1 MSTIAK
7 KITVTQK
14 NDAWITCRI
23 QSGDYGTAS
32 EYISDLIRKDER
44 EQSQQ
49 SKLAALL
56 QEGLD
61 SGISERSVLKI
72 LEDAKARLKTDGNL

>member
-7 KITVTQK
+7 TITVTQK
-14 NDAWITCRI
+14 NDAWIACRI
-23 QSGDYGTAS
+23 QSGDYGTVS
-32 EYISDLIRKDER
+32 EYIRDLIRKDER

-49 SKLAALL
+49 TQLATLL

-72 LEDAKARLKTDGNL
+72 LEDAKARLQADGKL

>member
-1 MSTIAK
+1 MSTVAK
-7 KITVTQK
+7 TITVTQK
-14 NDAWITCRI
+14 NDAWIDSRI
-23 QSGDYGTAS
+23 KSGDYGTAS
-32 EYISDLIRKDER
+32 EYIRDLIRKDER

-49 SKLAALL
+49 AKLADLL

>member
-1 MSTIAK
+1 METSSYSDQLAAELRQ
-7 KITVTQK
+7 VPE
-14 NDAWITCRI
+14 
-23 QSGDYGTAS
+23 
-32 EYISDLIRKDER
+32 EYIRDLIRKDER

-49 SKLAALL
+49 AQLATLL

-72 LEDAKARLKTDGNL
+72 LEDTKAKLKADGNL

>member
-7 KITVTQK
+7 TITVTRK
-14 NDAWITCRI
+14 NDAWIDCRI

-32 EYISDLIRKDER
+32 EYIRDLIRKDEQ

-49 SKLAALL
+49 AKLADLL

-72 LEDAKARLKTDGNL
+72 LEDAKAKLEADGNL

>member
-7 KITVTQK
+7 TITVTQK
-14 NDAWITCRI
+14 NDAWIACRI

-32 EYISDLIRKDER
+32 EYIRDLIRKDER
-44 EQSQQ
+44 EQNQQ
-49 SKLAALL
+49 AKLADLL

-61 SGISERSVLKI
+61 SGISERSVMNI
-72 LEDAKARLKTDGNL
+72 LEDVKARLKADGNL